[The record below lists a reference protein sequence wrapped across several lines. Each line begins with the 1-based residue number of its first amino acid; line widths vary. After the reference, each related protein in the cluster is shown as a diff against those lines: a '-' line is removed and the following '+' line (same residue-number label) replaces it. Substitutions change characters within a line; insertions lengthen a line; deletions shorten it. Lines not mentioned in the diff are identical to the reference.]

1 MRLLQRTT
9 HTMRLTVD
17 GERCFKRAKE
27 LLANWAAF
35 EADLRG
41 AQEEPDGLL
50 RVAVPHAFGQE
61 RFVEPLARFLRD
73 YPRVSVEWLLQD
85 DVRDFVG
92 SGIDC
97 AIQVGEPTDPA
108 VVAIRLSKV
117 PRFVVAAPS
126 VLNGADVPAD
136 PDALAALPWLALR
149 TYYRTELALTH
160 SATGETRRIAMRPR
174 ITTANLYAL
183 RSAALL
189 GVGACVG
196 SSWMLADHLARGELV
211 HLAPEW
217 QAAPL
222 PVYLTYP
229 HAQFYPSR
237 LVRFAAM
244 MREAVPGN
252 RRRARQL
259 TSDAGCAASGGRRA
273 AAAASAAP
281 DPFGQ
286 RADAAHLGRIEPR
299 ARRRAVGEHVG
310 RILAPEQVAV
320 ECEGRHAEYAV
331 RDRVVGV
338 CAQRVLHRLG
348 VDGRHAF
355 RKIDRFAQRGE
366 AFRRRHVLPS
376 RQICRKIR
384 RIASGELPIAIARRS
399 GLIGLNG
406 CAGGIR
412 NAMPSLSA
420 RYCAWR

>member
-1 MRLLQRTT
+1 MNERSPTSPAAGGSPRIQTVPVDGAGYRFELMETFVRIVEAGSLSAAAAQLHTTQPTISRRLQALERSLGVRLLQRTT

-61 RFVEPLARFLRD
+61 RFIGPLAQFLHD

-85 DVRDFVG
+85 EVRDFVG

-97 AIQVGEPTDPA
+97 AIQVGEPTDPS
-108 VVAIRLSKV
+108 VVAIRLTKV
-117 PRFVVAAPS
+117 PRFVVAAPT
-126 VLNGADVPAD
+126 VLNGADLPAD

-160 SATGETRRIAMRPR
+160 AVTGETRRIAIRPR

-237 LVRFAAM
+237 LVRFVAM
-244 MREAVPGN
+244 MREAVPG
-252 RRRARQL
+252 L
-259 TSDAGCAASGGRRA
+259 VEGHDA
-273 AAAASAAP
+273 
-281 DPFGQ
+281 
-286 RADAAHLGRIEPR
+286 
-299 ARRRAVGEHVG
+299 
-310 RILAPEQVAV
+310 
-320 ECEGRHAEYAV
+320 
-331 RDRVVGV
+331 
-338 CAQRVLHRLG
+338 
-348 VDGRHAF
+348 
-355 RKIDRFAQRGE
+355 
-366 AFRRRHVLPS
+366 
-376 RQICRKIR
+376 
-384 RIASGELPIAIARRS
+384 
-399 GLIGLNG
+399 
-406 CAGGIR
+406 
-412 NAMPSLSA
+412 
-420 RYCAWR
+420 